1 MINHEN
7 NRVVARTGT
16 ALRTEVTAN
25 AHALVA
31 DEPVSA
37 GGADSGPTPYDYL
50 LAALGSCTTITL
62 RMYADR
68 KGWPLESVTVRLSH
82 KKVHARDCEECET
95 KDGRIDRIGLDIE
108 LEGPL
113 DEPQRRRLLEIAER
127 CPVHRTLESEVMM
140 ETSLVGDDDIRTE
153 EFSGYSEAEQMWDMN
168 IKIKRVYEQPDKDD
182 GRRILVDRIWP
193 RGLSNDEARL
203 SEWRKDLAPSNE
215 LRKWFGH
222 DPERW
227 EEFKERYQ
235 AELEEAG
242 KMGDLRD
249 IAERAGEENV
259 TLLFGA
265 KDTKHNNARALEA
278 FVGEVYHRYK
288 TR

>member
-7 NRVVARTGT
+7 NRVVAHTGR

-68 KGWPLESVTVRLSH
+68 KGWPLELVTVRLGH
-82 KKVHARDCEECET
+82 KKVHARDCGECAT
-95 KDGRIDRIGLDIE
+95 KYGRIDRIGLDIE

-113 DEPQRRRLLEIAER
+113 DELQRRRLLEIAER

-140 ETSLVGDDDIRTE
+140 ETSLVGDDDIHTE
-153 EFSGYSEAEQMWDMN
+153 EFSGYPEAEQEWDMN

-193 RGLSNDEARL
+193 RGISKDKARL
-203 SEWRKDLAPSNE
+203 SDWRKDLAPSND
-215 LRKWFGH
+215 LRQWFGH
-222 DPERW
+222 DPKHW
-227 EEFKERYQ
+227 EEFKERYR

-249 IAERAGEENV
+249 IAERAGEQNV

-265 KDTKHNNARALEA
+265 KDTKHNNARALET
-278 FVGEVYHRYK
+278 FVGEV
-288 TR
+288 

>member
-7 NRVVARTGT
+7 NRVVARTET

-95 KDGRIDRIGLDIE
+95 KYGQIDRIGLDIE
-108 LEGPL
+108 LEGRL

-140 ETSLVGDDDIRTE
+140 ETSLVGTE
-153 EFSGYSEAEQMWDMN
+153 D
-168 IKIKRVYEQPDKDD
+168 RV
-182 GRRILVDRIWP
+182 
-193 RGLSNDEARL
+193 
-203 SEWRKDLAPSNE
+203 LATSRN
-215 LRKWFGH
+215 
-222 DPERW
+222 
-227 EEFKERYQ
+227 
-235 AELEEAG
+235 G
-242 KMGDLRD
+242 KV
-249 IAERAGEENV
+249 I
-259 TLLFGA
+259 
-265 KDTKHNNARALEA
+265 
-278 FVGEVYHRYK
+278 
-288 TR
+288 

>member
-31 DEPVSA
+31 NEPVSA

-82 KKVHARDCEECET
+82 QKVHAGDCAECET
-95 KDGRIDRIGLDIE
+95 REGRIDRIGLDIE
-108 LEGPL
+108 LEGLL

-140 ETSLVGDDDIRTE
+140 EASLVRTE
-153 EFSGYSEAEQMWDMN
+153 D
-168 IKIKRVYEQPDKDD
+168 RV
-182 GRRILVDRIWP
+182 
-193 RGLSNDEARL
+193 
-203 SEWRKDLAPSNE
+203 LATSRN
-215 LRKWFGH
+215 
-222 DPERW
+222 
-227 EEFKERYQ
+227 
-235 AELEEAG
+235 G
-242 KMGDLRD
+242 KV
-249 IAERAGEENV
+249 I
-259 TLLFGA
+259 
-265 KDTKHNNARALEA
+265 
-278 FVGEVYHRYK
+278 
-288 TR
+288 